1 MDPERSTRPDPPDPD
16 PPDPDPPDP
25 DPPDPD
31 PPPTARAA
39 LRSRPFAALLAGYAV
54 SALGDGMAAVAI
66 SWLAIELAKGRNTGL
81 LVGAAIAAY
90 TLPGMVAGLGLGRL
104 LTRWDPRLLVL
115 AEAVVRAACLG
126 VIAAGAV
133 TGVLNPVG
141 YVVLL
146 GVSSL
151 LGLLGVTGSLT
162 AVAELLPDAQRV
174 AGNSLI
180 TVASFAATIVGPA
193 LAGLVIATAG
203 AGTAIAIDAGSYGV
217 LILAVLLSRRFQPPA
232 LQPAGAAQGMGR
244 ALGALWHQKAVL
256 GITAA
261 CVIFYALYGPVEV
274 ALPVYVSQTLH
285 AGPAVLGGY
294 WTLFGCGATAG
305 ALAASWVQRFGMW
318 RVCVAVIA
326 GWGACLVPLGLTDS
340 VAVGFGALAV
350 GGLIY
355 GPFQPLKQTIIQRA
369 SPPGSLAALAA
380 ASGLFTVPAAPAG
393 TALGGPL
400 VAAIG
405 AAPTLLA
412 SGLATI
418 ALAAVTAAVLVRR
431 RRRRRGRRAA
441 RPATPATPTTLAATP
456 PP

>member
-1 MDPERSTRPDPPDPD
+1 MDPERTKRPGPPNPG
-16 PPDPDPPDP
+16 
-25 DPPDPD
+25 

-39 LRSRPFAALLAGYAV
+39 LRSRPFATLLAGYAV

-66 SWLAIELAKGRNTGL
+66 SWLAIELARGRDTGL

-126 VIAAGAV
+126 VIAAGAAAGFL
-133 TGVLNPVG
+133 TPPG
-141 YVVLL
+141 YIALL

-162 AVAELLPDAQRV
+162 AVAELLPEAQRV

-180 TVASFAATIVGPA
+180 TVTSFAATIVGPA

-203 AGTAIAIDAGSYGV
+203 AGAAIGIDAGSYGV

-232 LQPAGAAQGMGR
+232 PPAGGAQGMGR
-244 ALGALWHQKAVL
+244 ALNALWHQKAVL
-256 GITAA
+256 GITAT
-261 CVIFYALYGPVEV
+261 CVVFYALYGPVEV
-274 ALPVYVSQTLH
+274 ALPVYVSQTLQ

-305 ALAASWVQRFGMW
+305 ALAASWVQRFGLW

-340 VAVGFGALAV
+340 VAVGFAALAV

-369 SPPGSLAALAA
+369 SPPGGLAALAA

-400 VAAIG
+400 VAALG

-418 ALAAVTAAVLVRR
+418 ALAVVAAAILLRR
-431 RRRRRGRRAA
+431 QA
-441 RPATPATPTTLAATP
+441 RPRPRPASPPAWAATP

>member
-1 MDPERSTRPDPPDPD
+1 MDPERTPRPGPPATG
-16 PPDPDPPDP
+16 PPA
-25 DPPDPD
+25 
-31 PPPTARAA
+31 TARAA
-39 LRSRPFAALLAGYAV
+39 LRSRPFTTLLAGYAV

-66 SWLAIELAKGRNTGL
+66 SWLAIELARGHNAGL

-90 TLPGMVAGLGLGRL
+90 TLPGVVAALGLGRL

-115 AEAVVRAACLG
+115 AEAVLRAACLG
-126 VIAAGAV
+126 LIAAGALAGP
-133 TGVLNPVG
+133 GVLTPAS
-141 YVVLL
+141 YIVLL
-146 GVSSL
+146 GISSL
-151 LGLLGVTGSLT
+151 LGLLGTTGSLT
-162 AVAELLPDAQRV
+162 AVAELLPDTQRV

-180 TVASFAATIVGPA
+180 TVAAFAATIVGPA
-193 LAGLVIATAG
+193 LAGLVIAAAG
-203 AGTAIAIDAGSYGV
+203 AGAAIAADAGSYVV
-217 LILAVLLSRRFQPPA
+217 LIAAVLLSRRFQPPA
-232 LQPAGAAQGMGR
+232 PRPAGAAHGMGR
-244 ALGALWHQKAVL
+244 ALKALWQQKAVL

-261 CVIFYALYGPVEV
+261 CVVFYALYGPVEV

-285 AGPAVLGGY
+285 AGPTVLGGY

-305 ALAASWVQRFGMW
+305 ALTASWAARFGLW

-340 VAVGFGALAV
+340 VAVGFAALAA
-350 GGLIY
+350 GGLVY

-369 SPPGSLAALAA
+369 SPPGALAALAA

-400 VAAIG
+400 VAALG

-418 ALAAVTAAVLVRR
+418 ALAAVAAAVLLRR
-431 RRRRRGRRAA
+431 RRRPQP
-441 RPATPATPTTLAATP
+441 RPGPASPPVLAASP